1 VCKVAVTVCWNK
13 VSVCK
18 NDSHV
23 CKNGVTVRKPG
34 VTVCRNGVTVCRN
47 GVAVCKQEVTVCKV
61 AVTACELEVT
71 ARKKCVTVC
80 KKEVA
85 TRGQEVAVCKLVAT
99 APPEHRTIPPEPR
112 ELDARCFMV
121 CKIESATT
129 LAGLAEPT
137 RSRFQLKVE
146 RWRRRESGI
155 LCSQTK
161 AVSLA
166 LRDSAGRVRV
176 RGFICAAPTPAL
188 RRRGRSNGHF
198 SPVVHQRHDS
208 AGIMFSVVKIFPG
221 GNGPACIWGP

>member
-18 NDSHV
+18 NDFPV

-34 VTVCRNGVTVCRN
+34 ATVCRN

-61 AVTACELEVT
+61 AVTVCEREVT
-71 ARKKCVTVC
+71 ACKKCVTVC

-99 APPEHRTIPPEPR
+99 APSEHRTIPPEPR

-166 LRDSAGRVRV
+166 MRDSAGR
-176 RGFICAAPTPAL
+176 G
-188 RRRGRSNGHF
+188 
-198 SPVVHQRHDS
+198 
-208 AGIMFSVVKIFPG
+208 PG
-221 GNGPACIWGP
+221 CGV